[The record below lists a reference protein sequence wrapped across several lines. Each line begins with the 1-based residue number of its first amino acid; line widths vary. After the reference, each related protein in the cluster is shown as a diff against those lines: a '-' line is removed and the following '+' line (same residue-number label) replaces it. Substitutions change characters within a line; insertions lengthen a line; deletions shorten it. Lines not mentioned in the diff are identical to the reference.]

1 MSEEIKMILK
11 SKELEIPNI
20 KTEKEFEKEFKLNEV
35 DILNMII
42 HKDEDFNE
50 KEFIFRNIKK
60 EESYNYDE
68 KKEIEVF
75 NGVIEGEL
83 EYKDM
88 FFDFS
93 YYLESDNPNMREAE
107 LVENSEEF
115 NINMEKTINNIE
127 NIKKMKELNIPN
139 IKTEEDLS
147 KFLKIDD
154 LNLLERLNF
163 EEEDKIV
170 LPNNLKIKNRNIEKT
185 MFNAPF
191 ENETKYEDY
200 SITIKHNELEFE
212 FKYRKNKSGY
222 IENKSFNMLKEKS
235 IKNIEEINEQ
245 KIKDKKRNRKINR

>member
-11 SKELEIPNI
+11 SKELGIPNI

-60 EESYNYDE
+60 EELYNYDE

-88 FFDFS
+88 FFDFC

-127 NIKKMKELNIPN
+127 N
-139 IKTEEDLS
+139 
-147 KFLKIDD
+147 
-154 LNLLERLNF
+154 
-163 EEEDKIV
+163 V
-170 LPNNLKIKNRNIEKT
+170 
-185 MFNAPF
+185 
-191 ENETKYEDY
+191 
-200 SITIKHNELEFE
+200 
-212 FKYRKNKSGY
+212 
-222 IENKSFNMLKEKS
+222 
-235 IKNIEEINEQ
+235 
-245 KIKDKKRNRKINR
+245 